1 MLPWVSNTPADR
13 SPASRTTVVNEAFCR
28 AVACSL
34 TIEIRR
40 FHRISNEIG
49 SISSAVRSPES
60 EVCPDWGVVRVI
72 HFLDW
77 SRGKVVMRLL
87 VVKLVRQTLIK
98 REMERT

>member
-34 TIEIRR
+34 TIEIRL

-72 HFLDW
+72 HFPVW
-77 SRGKVVMRLL
+77 SRGKVVKSLL
-87 VVKLVRQTLIK
+87 VGNLGPKTLIQ
-98 REMERT
+98 RETKPS